1 MSKLICYTFNEYQ
14 NKYPEL
20 LKNYLDEYID
30 NTDLLFWNE
39 QKDFYNECLKNV
51 TLEKT
56 NKGFDKLKAPFEP
69 LSISIEEIHYTINE
83 SMSVVD
89 NKNVKHSVTNE
100 NKVKYDNAFKS
111 FSKILEFIQNQ
122 ISEITKLKDN
132 TIIEIVTKI
141 DLSNSNAVEKIIYLN
156 ELGIIDFL
164 RTKQPFNT
172 SVNSLANVLTAI
184 TSEKHTTIQPY
195 LNALLSNTGA
205 ENKNPYYTKSTVEK
219 VKNQLMNLGVKPK

>member
-1 MSKLICYTFNEYQ
+1 MSKTICYTFNEYQ
-14 NKYPEL
+14 SKYPEL

-89 NKNVKHSVTNE
+89 NKNVKHSVTIE
-100 NKVKYDNAFKS
+100 NKIKYDNSFKS

-122 ISEITKLKDN
+122 ILETEQAPIQLQPLQKLNWQGTTLEFTELFKSL
-132 TIIEIVTKI
+132 I
-141 DLSNSNAVEKIIYLN
+141 LSNKLNPELTQTEIFSRLKNLFNINNFKETDKLRDIRKRTNTPTPFLNILETSLNNWIEEK
-156 ELGIIDFL
+156 D
-164 RTKQPFNT
+164 
-172 SVNSLANVLTAI
+172 
-184 TSEKHTTIQPY
+184 
-195 LNALLSNTGA
+195 
-205 ENKNPYYTKSTVEK
+205 
-219 VKNQLMNLGVKPK
+219 

>member
-1 MSKLICYTFNEYQ
+1 MSKIICYTFNEYQ
-14 NKYPEL
+14 SKYPKL

-39 QKDFYNECLKNV
+39 QKDFYNECIKNV

-100 NKVKYDNAFKS
+100 NKVKYDNAIKS

-122 ISEITKLKDN
+122 ILETEQAPIQLQPLQKLNWQGTTLEFTELFKSL
-132 TIIEIVTKI
+132 I
-141 DLSNSNAVEKIIYLN
+141 LSNKLNPELTQTEIFSRLKNLFNINDFKETDKLRDIRKRTNTPTPFLNILETSLNNWIEEK
-156 ELGIIDFL
+156 D
-164 RTKQPFNT
+164 
-172 SVNSLANVLTAI
+172 
-184 TSEKHTTIQPY
+184 
-195 LNALLSNTGA
+195 
-205 ENKNPYYTKSTVEK
+205 
-219 VKNQLMNLGVKPK
+219 

>member
-1 MSKLICYTFNEYQ
+1 MSKTICYTFNEYQ
-14 NKYPEL
+14 SKYPEL

-89 NKNVKHSVTNE
+89 NKNVKHSVTIE
-100 NKVKYDNAFKS
+100 NKIKYDNSFKS

-122 ISEITKLKDN
+122 ILETEQAPIQLQPLQKLNWQGTTLEFSEFSKALIESGFIGKIKNEKEVFEKMKHFFSVEDFDKSDKLKQ
-132 TIIEIVTKI
+132 VRQ
-141 DLSNSNAVEKIIYLN
+141 
-156 ELGIIDFL
+156 
-164 RTKQPFNT
+164 RTKELTPVIT
-172 SVNSLANVLTAI
+172 VLETALTNWI
-184 TSEKHTTIQPY
+184 KR
-195 LNALLSNTGA
+195 
-205 ENKNPYYTKSTVEK
+205 KD
-219 VKNQLMNLGVKPK
+219 